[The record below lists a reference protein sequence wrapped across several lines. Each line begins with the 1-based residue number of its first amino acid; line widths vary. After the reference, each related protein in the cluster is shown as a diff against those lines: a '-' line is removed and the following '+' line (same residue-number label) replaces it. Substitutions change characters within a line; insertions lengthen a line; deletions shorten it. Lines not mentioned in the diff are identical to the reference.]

1 MRIPPEGTNHPMS
14 ATAQSSA
21 YVEHAQGWAR
31 ALEDREAARSG
42 LSVATAREAVAR
54 RVTVPAGTLE
64 NLRKGRLK
72 AIAVHVY
79 DRLRAGLIRE
89 LEAEVRHLEHELQI
103 LRSTG
108 ADPREGEIAAVV
120 ASLAKAREA
129 LGLP

>member
-14 ATAQSSA
+14 IAAHSAA
-21 YVEHAQGWAR
+21 YVEQAEGWAR
-31 ALEDREAARSG
+31 TLEDREAQRSG
-42 LSVATAREAVAR
+42 VKLADAREAVAR
-54 RVTVPAGTLE
+54 RVVVPSGTLE

-72 AIAVHVY
+72 AIGVHIY

-103 LRSTG
+103 LRTTG
-108 ADPREGEIAAVV
+108 ADPRDNEIAAVV

-129 LGLP
+129 LGIQ